1 MILIVNFMSTL
12 NKLIIKII
20 IVITIIIIIM
30 IIIII
35 IDMPTLKL
43 RIIVIIILSTNR
55 AGKILPTARTTKN

>member
-20 IVITIIIIIM
+20 IVITIII

>member
-20 IVITIIIIIM
+20 IVITIIIIIT
-30 IIIII
+30 II

>member
-20 IVITIIIIIM
+20 IVITIIII